1 MNHLKYFALLLL
13 SGWVAEADHGRRED
27 IFRQLQQRRYRKILF
42 CGSGALPDEIGV
54 FKFKSSDAAKSAEAA
69 LQSKLESRKESF
81 ETYTPDEMYKLE
93 TAKIFSTGNYA
104 VYIALADN
112 EKAKEIVDGKLKG

>member
-1 MNHLKYFALLLL
+1 
-13 SGWVAEADHGRRED
+13 
-27 IFRQLQQRRYRKILF
+27 
-42 CGSGALPDEIGV
+42 
-54 FKFKSSDAAKSAEAA
+54 
-69 LQSKLESRKESF
+69 
-81 ETYTPDEMYKLE
+81 MYKLE